1 MKNILKVSVLMLL
14 AITLLAI
21 PVVAQEEEEAFSI
34 VSLILDIVM
43 ITIGVVSV
51 YYAWSVLQGKIGQ
64 GLKIAAIGL
73 AIFGLF
79 HLLETILF
87 FSTNIGVD
95 TNEVL
100 HRIFGIVAFSFIAF
114 GLYKIRLAIKM
125 VSVK

>member
-1 MKNILKVSVLMLL
+1 MKQPLRLALL
-14 AITLLAI
+14 LFLVTTLVAM
-21 PVVAQEEEEAFSI
+21 PVVAQEEEAFSI
-34 VSLILDIVM
+34 VSLVLDLVM
-43 ITIGVVSV
+43 ITIGIVSV
-51 YYAWSVLQGKIGQ
+51 YYAWSVLGGKVGQ

-87 FSTNIGVD
+87 LTTNMGVD

-114 GLYKIRLAIKM
+114 GLYKIKLAIKM
-125 VSVK
+125 VRVQ